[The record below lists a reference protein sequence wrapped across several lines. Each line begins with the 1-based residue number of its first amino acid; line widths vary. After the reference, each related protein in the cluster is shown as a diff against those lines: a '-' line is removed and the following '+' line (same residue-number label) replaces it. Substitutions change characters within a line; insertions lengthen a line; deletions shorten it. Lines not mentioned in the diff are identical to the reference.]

1 MLNIYYGDMPDAIY
15 NTSVYF
21 NNTYLDSWLEDEF
34 ALRMIKSID
43 KSIVLGNGV
52 VQSPVLGLIPPTQLS
67 GGVKTL
73 LLIHNEPEKVFN
85 ASTCGDN
92 CAWWILRMASKRD
105 ITINLR
111 HLMDFG
117 GGRFTIRVLNSGNV
131 VHDMEGLIGEAYDAL
146 RGSDR

>member
-1 MLNIYYGDMPDAIY
+1 MLSIYYGDMPEAIY

-21 NNTYLDSWLEDEF
+21 NNTYLDSWLQDEF
-34 ALRMIKSID
+34 AQRMIKSID
-43 KSIVLGNGV
+43 KSLVLGNGV
-52 VQSPVLGLIPPTQLS
+52 VQSPVLGLISPTQLS

-73 LLIHNEPEKVFN
+73 LLIYNEPEKVFN

-117 GGRFTIRVLNSGNV
+117 RGRFTAKVLNSGNV
-131 VHDMEGLIGEAYDAL
+131 VHNMDDLIGEAYVAL
-146 RGSDR
+146 RGDGQ